1 MIKLALRRNLIFP
14 LQMLIF
20 ATLRELLSYLSSQ
33 FLEFNNSSI
42 FTLLMFSGEF
52 LGGLIFHLLQKRFL
66 SQNKK
71 RNELEF
77 VNIRLVKGKENLAK
91 DNKAKI
97 IFIIFSLSFYDFE
110 QSLLTIGIYKFTT
123 LSITLEARFE
133 GVFTIYIALFYH
145 YLLKKPLLKHQ
156 KFSLKVIGI
165 CLLIIIITEII
176 FQEINIFLSYGQFFL
191 TLLIILFIQFLG
203 ASIHIVEKYLFEY
216 KNLSPF
222 LVLMLEGLF
231 GFILTLIYCL
241 FYGSFIDIIKF
252 YKINSTSKITFLII
266 TFILYII
273 LSGGKNLFRVVTTK
287 IFNPVA
293 TSFMDYIL
301 NPLFIILYFLTLND
315 FTINEKRNFAYFI
328 LNLIIAFVISFCGG
342 VFNEFLILFCCQLER
357 DTHNQITSR
366 SIIETPIGKLNEDDD
381 DNRNDSLILE
391 SGKSKYIMQME
402 ELNKFSLES

>member
-123 LSITLEARFE
+123 LSITLEAR
-133 GVFTIYIALFYH
+133 I
-145 YLLKKPLLKHQ
+145 
-156 KFSLKVIGI
+156 
-165 CLLIIIITEII
+165 
-176 FQEINIFLSYGQFFL
+176 
-191 TLLIILFIQFLG
+191 
-203 ASIHIVEKYLFEY
+203 
-216 KNLSPF
+216 
-222 LVLMLEGLF
+222 
-231 GFILTLIYCL
+231 
-241 FYGSFIDIIKF
+241 
-252 YKINSTSKITFLII
+252 
-266 TFILYII
+266 
-273 LSGGKNLFRVVTTK
+273 
-287 IFNPVA
+287 
-293 TSFMDYIL
+293 
-301 NPLFIILYFLTLND
+301 
-315 FTINEKRNFAYFI
+315 
-328 LNLIIAFVISFCGG
+328 
-342 VFNEFLILFCCQLER
+342 
-357 DTHNQITSR
+357 
-366 SIIETPIGKLNEDDD
+366 
-381 DNRNDSLILE
+381 
-391 SGKSKYIMQME
+391 
-402 ELNKFSLES
+402 